1 LEGNH
6 YFPPESLCC
15 QYFEDSPSRTLCPW
29 KGIASYYNVHAGDE
43 IAFYGHVRIEGEP
56 EPKERAQGGLIARL
70 LGTDRA

>member
-1 LEGNH
+1 M
-6 YFPPESLCC
+6 S
-15 QYFEDSPSRTLCPW
+15 W